1 MDKMKMQLTE
11 IANAIGIEDVPETWA
26 AITIA
31 NVEFDSRKARPNS
44 LFIPLQGQRDGHEFV
59 DTAIKNGS
67 VATLWAKDH
76 EDVPSDYPALVV
88 DDPLTALQKLAVYY
102 LKKINPK
109 VVAITGSNGKTTTKD
124 MTASLLETE
133 YNVVKTEANFN
144 NGIGVPITL
153 LNMNANTEVVVVEMG
168 MDHPGQLDFLSK
180 MVQPDTVVITMIGE
194 AHIEFFGT
202 RDKIADAKLEITD
215 GLKEDGLF
223 IYNGDEPLL
232 RERSKQVEQQQYTFG
247 ESAADDLFASNIQW
261 AKDHTDFEINLVP
274 GKTYRIPMIGKYNV
288 MNALAAIAVAK
299 AYHVDPSKIGD
310 ALSNFQITHNRT
322 EWVQGS
328 AGEAILSDVYNSNPT
343 AAKEVL
349 DSFSRTETSGSR
361 MAVLGDM
368 LELGEQSD
376 AMHISLSDHLDPKLI
391 SQVYLVGNHMKALEN
406 VLKAKY
412 PNEQIHWYSV
422 EQEDQLIA
430 DLHAK
435 LTNKDEILIKGSHGI
450 HLEKVLAG
458 LRDS

>member
-1 MDKMKMQLTE
+1 MKMQLTE
-11 IANAIGIEDVPETWA
+11 IANAIGIEDVPEHWA

-31 NVEFDSRKARPNS
+31 NVEFDSRKVRPNS
-44 LFIPLQGQRDGHEFV
+44 LFIPLQGQRDGHGFA
-59 DTAIKNGS
+59 DTAIKNGA

-76 EDVPSDYPALVV
+76 TNVPTDYPALVV
-88 DDPLTALQKLAVYY
+88 DDPLEALQNLAVYY
-102 LKKINPK
+102 LGKINPK

-144 NGIGVPITL
+144 NDIGVPVTL
-153 LNMNANTEVVVVEMG
+153 LNMNANTEVVIVEMG
-168 MDHPGQLDFLSK
+168 MDRPGQLDFLSK
-180 MVQPDTVVITMIGE
+180 MVQPDTAVITMIGE

-202 RDKIADAKLEITD
+202 REKIADAKMEITD
-215 GLKEDGLF
+215 GLKDDGLF

-232 RERSKQVEQQQYTFG
+232 RERSKQVDQEQYTFG
-247 ESAADDLFASNIQW
+247 DSAADNLFSSNVQL
-261 AKDHTDFEINLVP
+261 AKNHTDFEINLVP
-274 GKTYRIPMIGKYNV
+274 NKTYRIPMIGKYNV

-299 AYHVDPSKIGD
+299 AYHVDPAKIGD

-322 EWVQGS
+322 EWVQGN

-349 DSFSRTETSGSR
+349 DSFSHTDTEGQR
-361 MAVLGDM
+361 MVVLGDM

-376 AMHISLSDHLDPKLI
+376 EMHVSLSDYLDPKLI
-391 SQVYLVGNHMKALEN
+391 SQVYLVGNHMKALAQALE
-406 VLKAKY
+406 AKY
-412 PNEQIHWYSV
+412 KKEQIHWYTV
-422 EQEDQLIA
+422 EQEDQVIK
-430 DLHAK
+430 DLQAR
-435 LTNKDEILIKGSHGI
+435 LTKQDEILIKGSHGI

-458 LRDS
+458 LKDS